1 MGAVRRRVAGAARAR
16 GSPAGRMG
24 QAPGGSQVAGACR
37 QRVQGRVAGV
47 RAPRGRVAG
56 LVAGSPFPP
65 TLRPIPT
72 GSGLRARVA
81 RRWSRARV
89 AVVRIASGG
98 RGRRS
103 RPRIARGGRG
113 RGRGRGSRSRG
124 SRAGPQ
130 TIASHCIARVPG
142 HRLDPLTNPHP
153 RSHQNPSRFH
163 SRELFLEMHSCSPS
177 NICRMWPTT
186 AGSRLL
192 PQEPGWRS
200 GCLLNFSGLFT
211 KRRFVEKALAFFDF

>member
-98 RGRRS
+98 RCRRS

-130 TIASHCIARVPG
+130 TLASHCIARVPG

-153 RSHQNPSRFH
+153 RSHQNPSNFTVENSSWKCTHAVQATYAVCGPRQLA
-163 SRELFLEMHSCSPS
+163 RGCSPRS
-177 NICRMWPTT
+177 Q
-186 AGSRLL
+186 AGAR
-192 PQEPGWRS
+192 
-200 GCLLNFSGLFT
+200 
-211 KRRFVEKALAFFDF
+211 VVY

>member
-1 MGAVRRRVAGAARAR
+1 MGTVWGLFGDCAGTVQARATALS
-16 GSPAGRMG
+16 GHVGKLSGR
-24 QAPGGSQVAGACR
+24 QVGRSTAVAAVGKLASR
-37 QRVQGRVAGV
+37 QFGR
-47 RAPRGRVAG
+47 
-56 LVAGSPFPP
+56 S
-65 TLRPIPT
+65 
-72 GSGLRARVA
+72 
-81 RRWSRARV
+81 
-89 AVVRIASGG
+89 
-98 RGRRS
+98 
-103 RPRIARGGRG
+103 
-113 RGRGRGSRSRG
+113 
-124 SRAGPQ
+124 AGPQ
-130 TIASHCIARVPG
+130 GGRSAGRQVDRAARERVGKSAGRHVSRSASRQACRLTSRQAAWYAGCQVDKS
-142 HRLDPLTNPHP
+142 LDPLTNPHP